1 MQPSREADDDEDYE
15 DELELDD
22 EDESWV
28 KIWALWDK
36 WEIFLFLDSLL
47 IFSLALWTVCKNV
60 NHL

>member
-28 KIWALWDK
+28 NIWAH
-36 WEIFLFLDSLL
+36 WENGFYFK
-47 IFSLALWTVCKNV
+47 A
-60 NHL
+60 

>member
-28 KIWALWDK
+28 KILWV
-36 WEIFLFLDSLL
+36 LFQTLF
-47 IFSLALWTVCKNV
+47 IVQF
-60 NHL
+60 